1 MWRLKFVTEAFFR
14 GQKRFVFNGIKK
26 NLGTEPNFVPA
37 HVHHRNTGWKPLI
50 SNDSQKNLRN
60 EPNFSSSV
68 VPPPP
73 PANPSPNP
81 STEAFG
87 LAQDEVKTT
96 SSC

>member
-50 SNDSQKNLRN
+50 SNDS
-60 EPNFSSSV
+60 
-68 VPPPP
+68 
-73 PANPSPNP
+73 
-81 STEAFG
+81 
-87 LAQDEVKTT
+87 
-96 SSC
+96 